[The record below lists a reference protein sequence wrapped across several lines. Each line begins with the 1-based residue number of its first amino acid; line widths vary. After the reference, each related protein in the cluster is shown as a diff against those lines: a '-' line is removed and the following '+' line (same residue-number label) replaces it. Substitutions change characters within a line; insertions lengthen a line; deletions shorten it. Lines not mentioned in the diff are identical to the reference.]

1 MLHKTHLMADEISRE
16 PQTIVLLAW
25 VNYRG
30 VYAILNIN
38 FDITAIAFISIIIL
52 FFSVAPFSPGKV
64 LLHQDLLTDL
74 PYGWI
79 GALLILIFNT
89 ASMLAMIKHY
99 QADRDHIYGLDIK
112 HLDENRRR

>member
-1 MLHKTHLMADEISRE
+1 MAWIFV
-16 PQTIVLLAW
+16 VLLW
-25 VNYRG
+25 ITIG
-30 VYAILNIN
+30 FVYFAIDPL
-38 FDITAIAFISIIIL
+38 ITDATL
-52 FFSVAPFSPGKV
+52 RVV
-64 LLHQDLLTDL
+64 LI
-74 PYGWI
+74 I